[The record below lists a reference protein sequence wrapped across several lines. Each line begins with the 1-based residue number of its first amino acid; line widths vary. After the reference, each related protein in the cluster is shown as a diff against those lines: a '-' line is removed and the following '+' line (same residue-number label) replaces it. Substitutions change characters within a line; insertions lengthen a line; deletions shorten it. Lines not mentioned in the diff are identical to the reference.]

1 MFNINQI
8 FENIYPIE
16 AAEWCNANNCYI
28 EEIESIDGVRRF
40 EIKEVVPYVE
50 TEEEKQQRIARL
62 KLTKREVFLGL
73 YKALGVTPE
82 QVRANIADP
91 EALIEFDYATEY
103 YRGNPLIN
111 AVGITL
117 GLTYEQL
124 DRFFETNDYKTLI
137 GEVANE

>member
-1 MFNINQI
+1 MLGQI
-8 FENIYPIE
+8 FENTYPIE

-28 EEIESIDGVRRF
+28 EEIEPIDGVRRF
-40 EIKEVVPYVE
+40 EVKEVIPYVE
-50 TEEEKQQRIARL
+50 TEEEKQQRIAHL

-82 QVRANIADP
+82 QVRDNITDP

>member
-1 MFNINQI
+1 MGTI
-8 FENIYPIE
+8 FKNTYPVE

-82 QVRANIADP
+82 QVRANITDP